1 MIIDDRLSFEVL
13 TINKRSRLSPS
24 KLTETSARNKVM
36 GIVVGIVRA
45 SREENQLDRLS
56 DAHAT
61 DNLRVILYKQAKLLM
76 AKVLLI
82 STPEIRILEWR
93 GVAQLG
99 SAGALG
105 ALGRRFESCRPDW
118 FHDG

>member
-1 MIIDDRLSFEVL
+1 
-13 TINKRSRLSPS
+13 
-24 KLTETSARNKVM
+24 M
-36 GIVVGIVRA
+36 GIVADIVRA
-45 SREENQLDRLS
+45 SREEYQHDRLS

-61 DNLRVILYKQAKLLM
+61 DDLRLILCKEASLLL

-82 STPEIRILEWR
+82 STSEIRILAWR

-105 ALGRRFESCRPDW
+105 ALGRRFESCRPDQSETG
-118 FHDG
+118 FPACLF